1 MRPTRLVLAA
11 STLLA
16 FALPAAAAKAA
27 APLCSPVNCATATDS
42 SRTVVLKP
50 KTKAKK
56 TTSLRV
62 SVKFAPKGSKP
73 KVTVTGPG
81 GFKRKL
87 SATKTYRNVK
97 PGRYVI
103 TAEPI
108 KGADLTTFAT
118 YRKTVAKVRKHA
130 VAWVGVRYRQQVDSG
145 TLVAQPSAVTAVS
158 GDPNGT
164 RTVTVRD
171 PQGLIKVGSVLTAGV
186 GPQTPGGMLVEVKS
200 VTRQGDLAI
209 TQADPAPL
217 TAIGPQA
224 EIISQPQL
232 KMTAEDFSRVANA
245 DPSNDPGAFKQGS
258 ALKKLPDGL
267 RSFNAKKEGA
277 DKPFKCSSKAGAK
290 LTGDVSFDAGTSVG
304 VAWGGWLHPGTITAH
319 VGVKLNQAASLK
331 VEVYGEAKC
340 ELELELLPEDYRFT
354 PWSFT
359 VGPVPVVIVP
369 KLNFLVNGEA
379 SIAASTSIEVDQSLS
394 TSFGLA
400 YDGDNFGP
408 YGEAKAEFKTKYYE
422 PAGSMNLKASVGP
435 RLAFDF
441 YDVAGPY
448 LTAGIFMQ
456 LKADTDKSPWWRLSS
471 GLQAGGGLRFKV
483 WKFGFDYNKPD
494 IWSKDWTVA
503 QSKTQAPIALD
514 GAAFPAGDNGTAYK
528 AQVKLTRGKGTG
540 YYVTDGALPA
550 GLVLNRTTGAIT
562 GTPTAYGT
570 DKFQISV
577 VDGEGKVARKDYA
590 ITIRTPAIALTT
602 TALENAQSGSTYRV
616 AFAATGSIAPYTW
629 KLTGALPEGLTFDAG
644 QLLGTPTK
652 TGAFPITVSVTGAD
666 GKVARRDFKLT
677 VLAPPLVIDTAAT
690 LTDGMEGVL
699 YDQTLAATGG
709 EGTYTWSVAT
719 GTLPVGVTLDAAT
732 GKLTGRPTAQGD
744 AAFTVKVADTTGH
757 SATKAVTLKVHP
769 PGMVVSTPT
778 FPTVLQGDPFSSTLN
793 VIGGAGP
800 YAWAVTTGALPTGLT
815 LDPATGAITGN
826 ANAGGD
832 TTFTVTVTDSTN
844 AQTTKELTITVTPE
858 PSGTPVNLQA
868 IDCWSTTGC
877 MAVGFQNTWLY
888 NGTTWTKS
896 ADVQFYNPTSLS
908 CFSATRC
915 VMTTGGDA
923 FTWNGTAWT
932 DVDRPAV
939 SHGGTR
945 TAVQGSSCY
954 SATVCEVYG
963 DEEIGGDDTGYSW
976 QLTNGSWGRSIRMP
990 EDSYY
995 DIDCLSASF
1004 CTAVQA
1010 FDGLSVFNGSTWS
1023 ALQNTGLY
1031 NTRVSCNSTTSCL
1044 IVGGQNDSTVK
1055 WTGSLAAPV
1064 SSGAGSV
1071 SYAAD
1076 CVVGG
1081 TTCAAAW
1088 RSGVIGAWNGTS
1100 WVKSA
1105 PVSGL
1110 VINDIACPANNQC
1123 IAVGNSARYYVWD
1136 GTSWARKVGFAYN

>member
-1 MRPTRLVLAA
+1 MRPTRLLLAA

-16 FALPAAAAKAA
+16 LALPQAANAA
-27 APLCSPVNCATATDS
+27 APLCSPAACATASDS
-42 SRTVVLKP
+42 TRTVVLKP
-50 KTKAKK
+50 KTKQRKK
-56 TTSLRV
+56 TTLRV

-73 KVTVTGPG
+73 KVTVTGPN

-87 SATKTYRNVK
+87 SKTKTYRNVK

-145 TLVAQPSAVTAVS
+145 TLVAQPSAITAVS

-164 RTVTVRD
+164 RTITVQD

-200 VTRQGDLAI
+200 VTRQGDVAI
-209 TQADPAPL
+209 TTADPAPL

-224 EIISQPQL
+224 EIISEPRL
-232 KMTAEDFSRVANA
+232 KMTEEDFNRVANA
-245 DPSNDPGAFKQGS
+245 DPESDPGAFKQDS

-267 RSFNAKKEGA
+267 RSFNAKKSGA
-277 DKPFKCSSKAGAK
+277 DKPFKCSSRAGAK

-304 VAWGGWLHPGTITAH
+304 VAWGGWLNPGTIKAH
-319 VGVKLNQAASLK
+319 VGVNLSQAAKLK

-379 SIAASTSIEVDQSLS
+379 SIAASTSIEVDQSLN

-483 WKFGFDYNKPD
+483 WKFGFDYSKPD

-503 QSKTQAPIALD
+503 QAKTPAPIALD
-514 GAAFPAGDNGTAYK
+514 GKAFPAADNGVAYN
-528 AQVKLTRGKGTG
+528 AQVKTTRGTGKG
-540 YYVTDGALPA
+540 YYVTTGALPA
-550 GLVLNRTTGAIT
+550 GLTLNRATGAIT
-562 GTPTAYGT
+562 GTPTAHGT
-570 DKFQISV
+570 SEFQISV
-577 VDGEGKVARKDYA
+577 VDGEGKVARKDYS
-590 ITIRTPAIALTT
+590 ITVRTQPIALTT
-602 TALENAQSGSTYRV
+602 TALEDAQSGSPYRV
-616 AFAATGSIAPYTW
+616 GLAASGSIAPYTW
-629 KLTGALPEGLTFDAG
+629 KLSGALPEGLTFDAG
-644 QLLGTPTK
+644 QLLGTPTQ
-652 TGAFPITVSVTGAD
+652 TGTFPLTVTVTGGD
-666 GKVARRDFKLT
+666 GKSAGRAFKLK
-677 VLAPPLVIDTAAT
+677 VLAPPLVIGTATA
-690 LTDGMEGVL
+690 LIDAMEGVL
-699 YDQTLAATGG
+699 YTHTLEATGG

-719 GTLPVGVTLDAAT
+719 GTLPAGVTLDAAT
-732 GKLTGRPTAQGD
+732 GKLSGRPTAQGD
-744 AAFTVKVADTTGH
+744 SAFTVKVADTTGH

-769 PGMVVSTPT
+769 PGMVIPAPT
-778 FPTVLQGDPFSSTLN
+778 FPTVLQGDAFSATLSAL
-793 VIGGAGP
+793 GGTAP
-800 YAWAVTTGALPTGLT
+800 YTWAVTTGSLPAGLT
-815 LDPATGAITGN
+815 LDPATGAISGN
-826 ANAGGD
+826 ANTGGD
-832 TTFTVTVTDSTN
+832 TTFTVTVTDATN
-844 AQTTKELTITVTPE
+844 AQTTKELTISVIAE
-858 PSGTPVNLQA
+858 PAGTPQEIAA
-868 IDCWSTTGC
+868 IDCWSATGC
-877 MAVGFQNTWLY
+877 LAVGFSSTWLY
-888 NGTTWTKS
+888 DGTTWAKS
-896 ADVQFYNPTSLS
+896 SDTQYYNPGDLS
-908 CFSATRC
+908 CFNATRC
-915 VMTTGGDA
+915 VMMSGGDA
-923 FTWNGTAWT
+923 YTWNGTAWT
-932 DVDRPAV
+932 DVDRPTPAHGNVKSAV
-939 SHGGTR
+939 HL
-945 TAVQGSSCY
+945 VSCY
-954 SATVCEVYG
+954 TATRCEVGG
-963 DEEIGGDDTGYSW
+963 DEEDSNKDDHGYSW
-976 QLTNGSWGRSIRMP
+976 RLDGNTWGRSIAMP
-990 EDSYY
+990 ESSYY
-995 DIDCLSASF
+995 GFDCLSDTF

-1010 FDGLSVFNGSTWS
+1010 WDGLTTFNGTTWS
-1023 ALQNTGLY
+1023 GLQNTGLY

-1044 IVGGQNDSTVK
+1044 IVGGHDDKTAK
-1055 WTGSLAAPV
+1055 WTGSLGAAT
-1064 SSGAGSV
+1064 SSGTGSL

-1076 CVVGG
+1076 CQVGG
-1081 TTCAAAW
+1081 TICAAGW
-1088 RSGVIGAWNGTS
+1088 FNGQLGILSGGT
-1100 WVKSA
+1100 WTTSA
-1105 PVSGL
+1105 PVAGFTPR
-1110 VINDIACPANNQC
+1110 DIACPTATKC
-1123 IAVGNSARYYVWD
+1123 IAVGTNARWYVWD
-1136 GTSWARKVGFAYN
+1136 GTSWARQRGFAYN